1 MKNTKLLILILL
13 VAIISTSCSGGGGSN
28 NSAVPSPVIS
38 SPSATLQWSTPAA
51 YIDNTP
57 VTVSGYKIYFGT
69 EPGNYTSVLNV
80 GNVNSYT
87 VQTLTANTTYY
98 FAVTAYDSNG
108 VESDPT
114 DEQSKT
120 L

>member
-1 MKNTKLLILILL
+1 MKAILKILVLLSAFATI
-13 VAIISTSCSGGGGSN
+13 SCSGGGGGGSTTVVVTN
-28 NSAVPSPVIS
+28 
-38 SPSATLQWSTPAA
+38 PSATLQWSTPAV

-57 VTVSGYKIYFGT
+57 VTVSGYKIYYGT
-69 EPGNYTSVLNV
+69 ESGNYTSVLNV

-87 VQTLTANTTYY
+87 IQNLTANMTYY
-98 FAVTAYDSNG
+98 FVVTAYDADG

-114 DEQSKT
+114 DEQTKT